1 MVLTCSR
8 QHLRNKNEEDLV
20 ESIGVIPAKY
30 PPKVKLN
37 YSHNSRVLEKVNY
50 AYLDL

>member
-30 PPKVKLN
+30 PPKVKLKKF
-37 YSHNSRVLEKVNY
+37 HNSIVSELENY